1 MESFMVVCTFT
12 PDTVMAEVMTV
23 VAEEQAAVGA
33 LKELG
38 RIGSV
43 FLATRDRRTVFLE
56 VFAADGDDARSTVLS
71 LPMAKWWDIDVY
83 PLNPPAP
90 VG

>member
-12 PDTVMAEVMTV
+12 PETVMAEAMTV
-23 VAEEQAAVGA
+23 VAGEQVAVGA
-33 LKELG
+33 MKEQG

-43 FLATRDRRTVFLE
+43 CSGNL
-56 VFAADGDDARSTVLS
+56 
-71 LPMAKWWDIDVY
+71 
-83 PLNPPAP
+83 LNPPAP

>member
-12 PDTVMAEVMTV
+12 PDTVMAEVMSV

-43 FLATRDRRTVFLE
+43 FLATRDRRTVFIE

-71 LPMAKWWDIDVY
+71 LPLAKWWDIDVY

>member
-12 PDTVMAEVMTV
+12 PDTLMADVMTV
-23 VAEEQAAVGA
+23 VAEEQAAVA
-33 LKELG
+33 VLKEQG

-56 VFAADGDDARSTVLS
+56 VFAADGDDAKSTVLS
-71 LPMAKWWDIDVY
+71 LPMAKWWDLDLY